1 MKTTKELKELFASGA
16 QDELLKDIYI
26 DEALMDYQRQRY
38 VDAIDPASLGLD
50 SDMTVSITYR
60 LPEQEGN

>member
-1 MKTTKELKELFASGA
+1 MQLKIDREESGKGTLELVVTGRPTRPIAVTDHA
-16 QDELLKDIYI
+16 I
-26 DEALMDYQRQRY
+26 QRY

>member
-26 DEALMDYQRQRY
+26 DEALMDYQRHG
-38 VDAIDPASLGLD
+38 SL
-50 SDMTVSITYR
+50 TVK
-60 LPEQEGN
+60 